1 MDKYIKKAISCKFF
15 SSNRIFLGDKMDLVT
30 CLHTNDMPDNNSY
43 HYSHPF
49 LAIALC
55 CPFYKLVPDRQ
66 DKTLKKLFAILV
78 F

>member
-1 MDKYIKKAISCKFF
+1 
-15 SSNRIFLGDKMDLVT
+15 MDLVT